1 MTFLKTA
8 KKTSLI
14 HRNIVIHIQF
24 PHFPALT
31 TKKNPKKTSFLAIKH
46 DKKKH
51 GMAQNDTILKE
62 KKPFLKNLKKV
73 LKKRLFSIYLNF
85 VLFLQFEDSVFTIL
99 LYFLFFKTDKFRFQ
113 QKDLIVNVNLKCQ
126 LIGYYD
132 TLCKK
137 KSSFKSSHP
146 DQVLDNFKLKLY
158 LFRKT
163 FCCNF
168 VFYLH

>member
-85 VLFLQFEDSVFTIL
+85 VLFL
-99 LYFLFFKTDKFRFQ
+99 
-113 QKDLIVNVNLKCQ
+113 
-126 LIGYYD
+126 
-132 TLCKK
+132 
-137 KSSFKSSHP
+137 
-146 DQVLDNFKLKLY
+146 
-158 LFRKT
+158 
-163 FCCNF
+163 
-168 VFYLH
+168 